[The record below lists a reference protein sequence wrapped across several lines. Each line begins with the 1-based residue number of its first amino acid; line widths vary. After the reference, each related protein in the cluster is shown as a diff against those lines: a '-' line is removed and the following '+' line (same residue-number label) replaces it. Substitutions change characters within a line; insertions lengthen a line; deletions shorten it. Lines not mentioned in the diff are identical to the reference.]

1 MLLEKIKDERIK
13 QVVKLRNPA
22 NGLRREIV
30 KKKSAKIKKL
40 KIIGKNELKI
50 WNKVENILI

>member
-1 MLLEKIKDERIK
+1 M
-13 QVVKLRNPA
+13 VKLRNPA

-50 WNKVENILI
+50 